1 MRSDKLLMGWTK
13 SLSIKDYHLLILMI
27 RLRKYSLKLRF
38 ELIELLNVVIGEIDV
53 DHKKSNYANETP
65 SDHADRINGVLTV
78 LGFGIDVKR
87 EI

>member
-1 MRSDKLLMGWTK
+1 MTR
-13 SLSIKDYHLLILMI
+13 H
-27 RLRKYSLKLRF
+27 RKYSFMFRF
-38 ELIELLNVVIGEIDV
+38 ELIELLNVVIGEIDA

-78 LGFGIDVKR
+78 LGFGINVKR

>member
-1 MRSDKLLMGWTK
+1 MKSDKLLMDLIK
-13 SLSIKDYHLLILMI
+13 NLSIKDYLLLILMI
-27 RLRKYSLKLRF
+27 RHRKFIITLRF
-38 ELIELLNVVIGEIDV
+38 ELIELLNVVIGEIDA